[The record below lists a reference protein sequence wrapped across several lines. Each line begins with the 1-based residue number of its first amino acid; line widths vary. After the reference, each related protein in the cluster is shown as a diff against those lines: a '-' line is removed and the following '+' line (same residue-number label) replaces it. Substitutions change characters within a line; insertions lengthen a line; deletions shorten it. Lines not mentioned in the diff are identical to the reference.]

1 MRIPGALIVA
11 AMAATAATAVAIVIR
26 VGWTLAGGAATPG
39 AMVPLLVALAAL
51 CVVGLTIRRQPSVAW
66 LATIAALAICTI
78 DLAALARVG
87 RATLDAAAWGWLS
100 IAICVMALLAT
111 GAAVAYATDHR
122 RRLGRWVL
130 PAGLTA
136 LAIQAVAAIWVI
148 ANPVAAAPAGVDDGA
163 PLGTLSVVTRMF
175 LASTLAFTALGA
187 IGDARPAAHR
197 AGRRLALQRPP
208 PTSLGGR
215 GGYAAAWFRAFF
227 EELAPGRTRAHQ
239 AAVSERSRIAR
250 ELHADV
256 VPAIRQ
262 ALAEAERNG
271 SVERLAAALRN
282 VLGEVDD
289 LVASRHSIVLEVD
302 GLVPAVE
309 WLAERA
315 EERSDVRVTIDVPG
329 AAGDVPRRLPE
340 PVAAAAY
347 RVAELALENVIR
359 HAPGASVR
367 IEIRA
372 EPELISLVIMD
383 DGPGIAP
390 GAERAAAS
398 DGRRGLM
405 DMRAEAEICGASLM
419 VSGRDDGPGTVVQF
433 HWPGD

>member
-1 MRIPGALIVA
+1 MRIPGTLVVA
-11 AMAATAATAVAIVIR
+11 AMGATAATVVAIAIR
-26 VGWTLAGGAATPG
+26 VGWTLNGGAATPA
-39 AMVPLLVALAAL
+39 AMVPLLVASAAL
-51 CVVGLTIRRQPSVAW
+51 CVVGLTIRRHPSVAW
-66 LATIAALAICTI
+66 LATIAALTISTI
-78 DLAALARVG
+78 DLAAIARVG
-87 RATLDAAAWGWLS
+87 RATLDAASWSWLS
-100 IAICVMALLAT
+100 IAICVLALLAT
-111 GAAVAYATDHR
+111 ATAVAYAADPR

-130 PAGLTA
+130 PAGVAA
-136 LAIQAVAAIWVI
+136 LAIQAATAVWVI
-148 ANPVAAAPAGVDDGA
+148 ANPTAASPGGTDDGA

-187 IGDARPAAHR
+187 IGDARPAARR

-208 PTSLGGR
+208 PTSLGERVGDV
-215 GGYAAAWFRAFF
+215 GAWSRAFL

-256 VPAIRQ
+256 VPAIRR

-271 SVERLAAALRN
+271 SVERLAAALRD

-289 LVASRHSIVLEVD
+289 LVAARHSIVLEVD

-309 WLAERA
+309 WLAERT
-315 EERSDVRVTIDVPG
+315 EERSDVRVTIDVSG
-329 AAGDVPRRLPE
+329 AAGDGSARPPDA
-340 PVAAAAY
+340 VASAAY
-347 RVAELALENVIR
+347 RVTELALENVTR
-359 HAPGASVR
+359 HAPGASAR

-372 EPELISLVIMD
+372 EPDLVALVIAD

-398 DGRRGLM
+398 LGRRGLM
-405 DMRAEAEICGASLM
+405 DMRAEAEICGASLT
-419 VSGRDDGPGTVVQF
+419 VSGPDDGPGTVVRF
-433 HWPGD
+433 RWPAD